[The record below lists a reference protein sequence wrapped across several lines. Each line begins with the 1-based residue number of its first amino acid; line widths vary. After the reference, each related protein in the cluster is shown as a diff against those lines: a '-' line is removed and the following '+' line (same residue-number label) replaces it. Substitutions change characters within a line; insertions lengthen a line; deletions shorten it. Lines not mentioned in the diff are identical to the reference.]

1 MSAGTEREKAVRI
14 RSKRQ
19 ALQPSLLPATH
30 QAPTPRTLPQTHT
43 QSRTTF
49 AKRFFQPEE
58 HAVREKTEEMGSSL
72 ALQLCL
78 SLGLEIRKQL
88 KGLLLALG
96 MEETFLF

>member
-1 MSAGTEREKAVRI
+1 MSSGTEREKAVRI
-14 RSKRQ
+14 RSKWQ

-58 HAVREKTEEMGSSL
+58 HAVREKTKEMGSSL

-96 MEETFLF
+96 MEEIFLF